1 MAIPKVSKEQILQA
15 LDYIDKNGIPL
26 RNQSTK
32 YELVADNGKRYP
44 PKYVIAVADHLATGA
59 EINIEGYNS
68 VEAKNYLSKKGFTVE
83 MRQEKFELVITQN
96 QITSTDPRFDMD
108 NLGLGDN
115 YKSLD
120 AYFKKADGTVIRRN
134 YAKHE
139 RKRTNQTLPRL
150 AFQLYERE
158 IEALSVQAKESFPIC
173 KYNPSSSMICG
184 IYDSV
189 AAFQKDRKTIEY
201 VRYRYGNGREFVVYC
216 WNLFTTLIFVQE
228 CLKRFG
234 VAGDSFVLLYRDKG
248 DKEEGDTP
256 ETEENNESIYGTG
269 DYLNSYSP
277 TVLESK
283 NVIFRGAPGTG
294 KSYLA
299 RQIAADIVSNG
310 FTDDYTVLSARQQQ
324 QVEFVQF
331 HPSYDYADF
340 VEGLR
345 PKLNPDGSM
354 GFSLQDGIFKR
365 FVDRARKDF
374 EAEDPKNYVF
384 IIDEINRGEI
394 SKILGELFF
403 SIDPGYRGRNGAVS
417 TQYANLHADPNEKF
431 YVPKNV
437 YIIGTMND
445 IDRSVDTFDFAM
457 RRRFRFIEV
466 KADDNLPMLDK
477 LGNEDK
483 KDEAIRRMTAL
494 NREIV
499 ATEGL
504 NENYQIGAAYFL
516 KLRTLSFDQLWTDY
530 LRPLLQEYINGMY
543 DEKNIML
550 KFEKAYEYGATAA
563 GYESDSNEATEN

>member
-158 IEALSVQAKESFPIC
+158 IEALSAQAKESFPIC
-173 KYNPSSSMICG
+173 KYNPSSAMICG
-184 IYDSV
+184 IYDSI

-234 VAGDSFVLLYRDKG
+234 LAGDSFVLLYRDKG

-277 TVLESK
+277 TILESK

-331 HPSYDYADF
+331 HPGYDYADF

-431 YVPKNV
+431 YIPKNV

-466 KADDNLPMLDK
+466 KVDDNLSMLDK
-477 LGNEDK
+477 LGDEDK

-494 NREIV
+494 NREIA

-516 KLRTLSFDQLWTDY
+516 KLRTLSFEQLWTDY

-550 KFEKAYEYGATAA
+550 KFEQAYEYGIN
-563 GYESDSNEATEN
+563 ENNSNEATEN